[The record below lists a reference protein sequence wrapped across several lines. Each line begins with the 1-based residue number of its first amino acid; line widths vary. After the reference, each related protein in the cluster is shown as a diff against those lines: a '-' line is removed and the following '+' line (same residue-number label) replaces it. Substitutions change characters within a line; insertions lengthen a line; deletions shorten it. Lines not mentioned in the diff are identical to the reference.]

1 MTIRFIEVTVIVREG
16 GARLEKLAVGPVV
29 R

>member
-1 MTIRFIEVTVIVREG
+1 MTNKVSEVTVIVRKV